1 MPNSAHLSPA
11 QRKHLLD
18 ALSLQLAQLNQH
30 KALRL
35 QGQSE
40 TAHANQTRQDDA
52 DDATQRAGDREVEAA
67 VADIDS
73 AEFDAVSAALLRMHG
88 IGYGHCSDCDARI
101 PYARLNAEP
110 QALRC
115 LACQTIYEGKN

>member
-1 MPNSAHLSPA
+1 MPTTVHLSPA

-18 ALSLQLAQLNQH
+18 ALSLQLAQLTRQR
-30 KALRL
+30 AMRL

-40 TAHANQTRQDDA
+40 TAHANQTRQEDA

-73 AEFDAVSAALLRMHG
+73 AEFDSVTAALLRMHG
-88 IGYGHCSDCDARI
+88 IGYGRCSDCDAPI

-115 LACQTIYEGKN
+115 VACQTIYERKN

>member
-1 MPNSAHLSPA
+1 MPATAPLSPA

-18 ALSLQLAQLNQH
+18 ALRQQLAQLTRQR
-30 KALRL
+30 AMRL
-35 QGQSE
+35 HGQSE

-52 DDATQRAGDREVEAA
+52 DDAAQRAGDREVEAA

-73 AEFDAVSAALLRMHG
+73 AEFDSVSAALLRMHG
-88 IGYGHCSDCDARI
+88 IGYGRCSDCDAPI

-115 LACQTIYEGKN
+115 VACQTIHEGKN

>member
-1 MPNSAHLSPA
+1 MPATAPLSPA

-18 ALSLQLAQLNQH
+18 ALSQQLAQLTRQR
-30 KALRL
+30 AMRL

-52 DDATQRAGDREVEAA
+52 DDAAQRAGDREVEAA

-73 AEFDAVSAALLRMHG
+73 AEFDSVSAALLRMHG
-88 IGYGHCSDCDARI
+88 IGYGRCSDCDAPI

-115 LACQTIYEGKN
+115 VACQTIHEGKN

>member
-1 MPNSAHLSPA
+1 MPATAPLSPA

-18 ALSLQLAQLNQH
+18 ALRQQLAQLTRQR
-30 KALRL
+30 AMRL

-52 DDATQRAGDREVEAA
+52 DDAAQRAGDREVEAA

-73 AEFDAVSAALLRMHG
+73 AEFDSVTAALLRMHG
-88 IGYGHCSDCDARI
+88 IGYGRCSDCDAPI

-115 LACQTIYEGKN
+115 VACQTIHEGKN